1 MTYKAMK
8 YCLSL
13 HSMDQSFDLHS
24 FLSSCFFFLFIAL
37 FLVYLESRL
46 LWSGSSDRTIRVW
59 EINTGR
65 CIGVLNG
72 ASGGHVEA
80 VSCLEF
86 IPAAISAAAG
96 IHKFTY
102 LNGLL

>member
-1 MTYKAMK
+1 MIVFVR
-8 YCLSL
+8 
-13 HSMDQSFDLHS
+13 SFSQFS
-24 FLSSCFFFLFIAL
+24 FLQLLRFILFIVV
-37 FLVYLESRL
+37 FLACVESRL

-86 IPAAISAAAG
+86 IPAATPTATGRFI
-96 IHKFTY
+96 Y
-102 LNGLL
+102 WNRLL